1 MVMAITERTSL
12 LRKRVNF
19 PAEKFYNIRLRFLET
34 VEGAIFVDGDDIS
47 KRNLFTH
54 RTSINI
60 IPQVPF
66 FYLEARPIPGDG
78 VASPLNF

>member
-1 MVMAITERTSL
+1 
-12 LRKRVNF
+12 
-19 PAEKFYNIRLRFLET
+19 LET

-60 IPQVPF
+60 IPQVPIF
-66 FYLEARPIPGDG
+66 NSGSSHSGRRRRLPARLLKFWQN
-78 VASPLNF
+78 S